1 MPKALVVDDEPDI
14 RELLSMTL
22 HQLGLEVTTAA
33 SLNEGISVLKAESFA
48 VCITDMRLPDGNGI
62 TLVEYIQ
69 HEFPHL
75 PVAMITS
82 SRVAFAS
89 G

>member
-1 MPKALVVDDEPDI
+1 MPKALVVNNEPDI

-48 VCITDMRLPDGNGI
+48 VCITDMRLPDGDGLNLI
-62 TLVEYIQ
+62 DSIQ
-69 HEFPHL
+69 LKYPEL
-75 PVAMITS
+75 PVAMS
-82 SRVAFAS
+82 
-89 G
+89 